1 MVVCTRSEWDI
12 GRKPGTGEGKVR
24 SVPLRYEVRGERGL
38 CTDKGSAFW
47 KHRIIVPQRSLYKY
61 LAGMDLTR
69 RVYCVTIDESS
80 RTDDRSRASG

>member
-1 MVVCTRSEWDI
+1 MVICTRFDREI

-24 SVPLRYEVRGERGL
+24 SVPLRCEERGGRGL
-38 CTDKGSAFW
+38 CTDKGSVLW
-47 KHRIIVPQRSLYKY
+47 KYRMLPQRSLYKY